1 MQTSTCI
8 FFNALFFH
16 FQPTVPRN
24 IQPQPISVIQ
34 IPQQPQIIQ
43 MPIQMPI
50 QQMSQ
55 HQPQYIILQPQ
66 PIIEPPQPIILN
78 FPAFFP
84 SSGGGNNTLS
94 LPSQQNIRLQSSSH
108 QNPPFFVSNS
118 TTEIIPQQISSSVHP
133 IITFPNF
140 YNASS

>member
-1 MQTSTCI
+1 M
-8 FFNALFFH
+8 
-16 FQPTVPRN
+16 PRD

-34 IPQQPQIIQ
+34 IPQHQPQIIQ

-50 QQMSQ
+50 PIQQISH

-66 PIIEPPQPIILN
+66 PIIEQLPQPQPFTILN
-78 FPAFFP
+78 FPAFLA
-84 SSGGGNNTLS
+84 SGGNTLS

-108 QNPPFFVSNS
+108 QNPPFFVSNTS
-118 TTEIIPQQISSSVHP
+118 TEMIPQQISSSVVHP
-133 IITFPNF
+133 VITFPNF

>member
-1 MQTSTCI
+1 MHI
-8 FFNALFFH
+8 FQFFY

-50 QQMSQ
+50 QQMSH

-66 PIIEPPQPIILN
+66 PIIEQPPQPIILN

-84 SSGGGNNTLS
+84 SSGGGNTTLS